1 MDHTADAMQDSNEG
15 EAVGDADEPWEDFDS
30 RNTPFRLAF
39 EELTTFASTLDTLIP
54 RRDAFHALLLIDT
67 VAAALAAD
75 APVMANLAAKPDIY
89 ALSETLADIGT
100 AIRADDW
107 ARAEARWA
115 DFQSLQQK
123 IDERVY

>member
-1 MDHTADAMQDSNEG
+1 
-15 EAVGDADEPWEDFDS
+15 
-30 RNTPFRLAF
+30 
-39 EELTTFASTLDTLIP
+39 
-54 RRDAFHALLLIDT
+54 
-67 VAAALAAD
+67 
-75 APVMANLAAKPDIY
+75 MANLAAKPDIY

-115 DFQSLQQK
+115 DFQSLQHK